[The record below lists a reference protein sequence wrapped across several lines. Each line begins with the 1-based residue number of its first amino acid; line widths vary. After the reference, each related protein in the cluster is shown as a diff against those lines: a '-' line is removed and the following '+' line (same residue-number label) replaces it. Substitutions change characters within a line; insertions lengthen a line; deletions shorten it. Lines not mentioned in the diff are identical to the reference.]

1 MGANPFGE
9 GETGRR
15 CSFQK
20 GVVQMKTEDV
30 LLLLNLLA
38 AVIFGI
44 LNLVLK

>member
-1 MGANPFGE
+1 MKICSVRVRQNGAAPLK
-9 GETGRR
+9 
-15 CSFQK
+15 K

-44 LNLVLK
+44 LSLVLK

>member
-1 MGANPFGE
+1 MNENSFGE

-38 AVIFGI
+38 VVIFGI
-44 LNLVLK
+44 LSLVLK